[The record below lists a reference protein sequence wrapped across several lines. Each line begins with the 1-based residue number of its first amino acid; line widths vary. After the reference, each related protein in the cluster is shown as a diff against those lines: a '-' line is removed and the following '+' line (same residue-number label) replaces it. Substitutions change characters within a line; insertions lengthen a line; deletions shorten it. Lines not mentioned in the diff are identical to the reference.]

1 MHFRYLQSEAEELSP
16 SSVLCFKITV
26 QEKIKIPLCRALL
39 HLTLKML
46 LIKATENKFWFG
58 PQMTFSSVRTT

>member
-1 MHFRYLQSEAEELSP
+1 MHFRYLQSEAEEFSP

-26 QEKIKIPLCRALL
+26 QGKIKIPLCRVLL

-46 LIKATENKFWFG
+46 LIKAIENKFRFR
-58 PQMTFSSVRTT
+58 P